1 MSEIAIEVAIGSEW
15 LDKKGDAINVLSIDN
30 KNGLVTIERPNH
42 KKRGTRTVSIQK
54 LLSQVKPIDAKPE
67 SVKEKSKPG
76 QFTYALVDELP
87 SNFGK
92 SPNLQLS
99 NQDWLE
105 QGMHAKTVKFD
116 IGQGGLPPEV
126 NWEDHCAAIAMI
138 NDGPAKALASILL
151 WGGDTNWDWSRHFDE
166 LVLYLAA
173 QMVERCKKD
182 GRSAPQACTH
192 SLPELA
198 RLMARMVLHFE
209 LYELWDLYT
218 VKGRLQFSGI
228 KINASTYTN
237 AWLTYQRT
245 IANDLFDMVAKADC
259 AISNYRAQLNHVN
272 S

>member
-1 MSEIAIEVAIGSEW
+1 MTITIEAGSEW
-15 LDKKGDAINVLSIDN
+15 VDKKGDVVKVLSLDCEE
-30 KNGLVTIERPNH
+30 GLITFTWPNH

-54 LLSQVKPIDAKPE
+54 FLSQVKPIDSKPE
-67 SVKEKSKPG
+67 EAKEKSKPG
-76 QFTYALVDELP
+76 QFTSAWIDELP

-99 NQDWLE
+99 NKDWLE
-105 QGMHAKTVKFD
+105 RGMHAKTVKFN
-116 IGQGGLPPEV
+116 IGAGGLPPEV

-151 WGGDTNWDWSRHFDE
+151 WGSDTNWDWSRHFDE

-198 RLMARMVLHFE
+198 RLMARMVLYFE
-209 LYELWDLYT
+209 LYELWELYT
-218 VKGRLQFSGI
+218 TKGRLQFCGI
-228 KINASTYTN
+228 EVNASTYTN
-237 AWLTYQRT
+237 AWLTYQRQMT
-245 IANDLFDMVAKADC
+245 HDLFDMIGQIDC
-259 AISNYRAQLNHVN
+259 SIGNYRRQLKFAN